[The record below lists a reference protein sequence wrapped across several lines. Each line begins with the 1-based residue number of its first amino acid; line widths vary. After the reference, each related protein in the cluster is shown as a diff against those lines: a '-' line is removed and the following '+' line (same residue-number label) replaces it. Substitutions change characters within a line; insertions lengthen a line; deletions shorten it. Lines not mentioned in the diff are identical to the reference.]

1 MKHRVAAKKGVACK
15 EEGNVSAPLLSPQ
28 PLPFWPKLADTAGH
42 RQRAPAVQTM
52 SSSMGSVRSLSSKFH
67 ADTCNIDDV
76 IAPSLFG
83 NPRPCSKQATL
94 EVCCTRMAMVSIV
107 RPCHSYHDC
116 TVSARHGDDV
126 GGAQTTP
133 SSIVCG
139 VESSDWGRGAHSA
152 EL

>member
-76 IAPSLFG
+76 ITHFVNLHRPAPH
-83 NPRPCSKQATL
+83 PK
-94 EVCCTRMAMVSIV
+94 
-107 RPCHSYHDC
+107 
-116 TVSARHGDDV
+116 
-126 GGAQTTP
+126 GG
-133 SSIVCG
+133 I
-139 VESSDWGRGAHSA
+139 RGAGRA
-152 EL
+152 VQ